1 METTSAD
8 GAQAPVAEVPLVDRV
23 NSEPPILKGLSSTES
38 LWAIGLAFA
47 LWVPLGTLAGIVA
60 TSLAIGVLV
69 TGCGALATVWLAA
82 GQMQALK
89 RDRPDHFYIHLVHRW
104 CARYGVARARFIT
117 HAGRWDLGRSLLHRA
132 PRVKRR
138 A

>member
-1 METTSAD
+1 MVR
-8 GAQAPVAEVPLVDRV
+8 PVSSLFFLSVREFAANSFFNLV
-23 NSEPPILKGLSSTES
+23 
-38 LWAIGLAFA
+38 
-47 LWVPLGTLAGIVA
+47 
-60 TSLAIGVLV
+60 LAIGVLV